1 METEAV
7 NRWMPALG
15 LCLVCFAAAAAAAE
29 WRLDP
34 AASRLALRASY
45 QGEAVPAVVKQ
56 FDTRLRFD
64 PANPADGRLEV
75 RVKLPSVDFGSS
87 DIDEAVRG
95 PEWFDFARF
104 PDATFI
110 STDIRRIAPDR
121 YLARGTLQLKGA
133 AQPVAVPFTWNAS
146 GNSAAMKGEVTL
158 DRSAFRIGTGEWRAG
173 DLIGLDVKVVFDLRL
188 QAG

>member
-1 METEAV
+1 M
-7 NRWMPALG
+7 NRWAVAFG
-15 LCLVCFAAAAAAAE
+15 LFLAGVTTITAAAE
-29 WRLDP
+29 WRLDL

-45 QGEAVPAVVKQ
+45 QGEAVPAAIKQ

-64 PANPADGRLEV
+64 PANLADSRLEV

-95 PEWFDFARF
+95 PEWFDFAHF
-104 PDATFI
+104 PEATFI
-110 STDIRRIAPDR
+110 STDIERLGPDR

-133 AQPVAVPFTWNAS
+133 ARPVAVPFSWNAS
-146 GNSAAMKGEVTL
+146 GRSAAMKGEVTL
-158 DRSAFRIGTGEWRAG
+158 DRSAFHIGTGEWEAG
-173 DLIGLDVKVVFDLRL
+173 DLIGLEVKVMFDLRL

>member
-1 METEAV
+1 M
-7 NRWMPALG
+7 NRWAPVLG
-15 LCLVCFAAAAAAAE
+15 LLLAGVAGVAAAAE

-34 AASRLALRASY
+34 AGSRLALQASY
-45 QGEAVPAVVKQ
+45 QGEPVPAVVKQ

-64 PANPADGRLEV
+64 PENLAGSRLEV

-87 DIDEAVRG
+87 DIDEAVRA

-104 PDATFI
+104 PDATFV
-110 STDIRRIAPDR
+110 STDIRRVAPDR

-133 AQPVAVPFTWNAS
+133 ARAVAVPFSWNAS
-146 GNSAAMKGEVTL
+146 DKSAAMKGELTL
-158 DRSAFRIGTGEWRAG
+158 NRTNFGVGTGEWQAG